1 MSNEP
6 SKKRSRMGSSLE
18 QLKNYTTVV
27 ADTGDFESIKKY
39 KPTDATTN
47 PSLILAATKM
57 PQYKK
62 LIDEAI
68 AYGKKNGKTLTEQ
81 VEAASDKLAVLF
93 GVEILKIVP
102 GRVSTEVD
110 ARLSFDK
117 EGSIAKAKRF
127 IQLYE
132 EAGISKERILIKLG
146 STWES
151 IQAAK
156 VLEEEYGI
164 HCNLTLLFS
173 MAQAIACAEAGVTL
187 ISPFVGRIL
196 DWYVA
201 NTNQKTFDPQDDPGV
216 KSVTQIYNYYKKF
229 GYKTVVMGASFR
241 NAGEIKALAGCDLLT
256 ISPNLL
262 EELDAGNEVVGEML
276 NEASAKKLDLDKVDM
291 DEKTFRWMLNE
302 DQMATEKLSDGIRK
316 FAADAIKL
324 EAVLKECLQKA

>member
-1 MSNEP
+1 
-6 SKKRSRMGSSLE
+6 MGSSLE